1 MEVMNQGKQ
10 EPSLEPVPVLPRLNR
25 LDRLLQLLEEK
36 HGLSGTHV
44 TGSVISETEKLEE
57 DSHRKPLSSAL
68 EEVRQKGTLMDR
80 LAILENRVLQL
91 SLAMDERN
99 SSRSSSSTT
108 AQIVSEISDAQ
119 IVADQEKGEAVTCL
133 EQQDSLQTKQRTGGG
148 ARKKMRSTS
157 RKIRGLFSM
166 GCSS

>member
-44 TGSVISETEKLEE
+44 TGSVISETEELEE